1 MPLLVPPRALIAL
14 ATAGAIL
21 AGPAAAMTVQPV
33 VVDLKPSGRDAS
45 ATIRVENS
53 FNAPLPVELSVQ
65 ALDLDENGVKPTGKD
80 TGEVVVFPLQAMI
93 PAGQTQAF
101 RIQWVGDQRLAR
113 SRHYYVTVA
122 QLPVQMAENQSAIQI
137 LYNFQILTN
146 VASATGH
153 AQLSV
158 DRAEVAMITP
168 PAPPTPVSGA
178 LTAPPA
184 DTAQPNTPRPRP
196 VLFLKNSG
204 PTYGY
209 LSQNMLRITQ
219 YDPSGKQIFTKLLQ
233 PQDIQQSVGFGLV
246 GPDTSRRFVLPVDL
260 PSANGTIRAE
270 LSRAPNQ

>member
-1 MPLLVPPRALIAL
+1 MSPLLQSRTLIAL
-14 ATAGAIL
+14 AMAGATL
-21 AGPAAAMTVQPV
+21 AGPATAMTVQPV
-33 VVDLKPSGRDAS
+33 VVDLKPTGRDAS
-45 ATIRVENS
+45 STIRVENS
-53 FNAPLPVELSVQ
+53 FNAPLPVEVSVQ

-93 PAGQTQAF
+93 PAGQTQSF
-101 RIQWVGDQRLAR
+101 RIQWVGDQRLAK
-113 SRHYYVTVA
+113 SKHFYVTVA

-158 DRAEVAMITP
+158 DHAEVAMVTP
-168 PAPPTPVSGA
+168 PPTPTPVSGA
-178 LTAPPA
+178 ATAPPA
-184 DTAQPNTPRPRP
+184 DAAQSSAPRPRP
-196 VLFLKNSG
+196 IVYLKNSG

-246 GPDTSRRFVLPVDL
+246 GPDASRRFVLPVDL
-260 PSANGTIRAE
+260 PSASGTIRAE
-270 LSRAPNQ
+270 LSRAPN